1 MCGGGRFTGALTVQ
15 RAFINTTNCHSH
27 PEWFYVQSAIFHAA
41 SRRSVLP
48 LPSVVSFPLILA
60 DDVPHDPKPPESGHI
75 GSPAAYL
82 AAGDESVFVSSLI
95 ASIRAPL
102 FSLVLHSAKAPTI
115 LGIPQRSHTA
125 QDRDPGI
132 NPRTIL
138 RSSYSFLSGDR
149 SWGESQNMLGSIP
162 GFAGLSWDR
171 SWDQLTSILPACL
184 PRCQPQRAALWS
196 APCYLDCRTHT
207 VRLFQS
213 SYNYLAYKPPSLPL
227 SPSSMRPPCS
237 LIRGCP
243 ASRRAPVPASSC
255 GCPNWCP
262 TSSEVKALVK

>member
-1 MCGGGRFTGALTVQ
+1 MPSLLIYTRSTHRTAL
-15 RAFINTTNCHSH
+15 RKS
-27 PEWFYVQSAIFHAA
+27 
-41 SRRSVLP
+41 
-48 LPSVVSFPLILA
+48 
-60 DDVPHDPKPPESGHI
+60 PHDPGNPTAIPHRP
-75 GSPAAYL
+75 GSRSRDQSQDDL
-82 AAGDESVFVSSLI
+82 AIFI
-95 ASIRAPL
+95 
-102 FSLVLHSAKAPTI
+102 F
-115 LGIPQRSHTA
+115 
-125 QDRDPGI
+125 
-132 NPRTIL
+132 
-138 RSSYSFLSGDR
+138 FLSGDR

>member
-1 MCGGGRFTGALTVQ
+1 MG
-15 RAFINTTNCHSH
+15 
-27 PEWFYVQSAIFHAA
+27 
-41 SRRSVLP
+41 
-48 LPSVVSFPLILA
+48 
-60 DDVPHDPKPPESGHI
+60 
-75 GSPAAYL
+75 
-82 AAGDESVFVSSLI
+82 
-95 ASIRAPL
+95 
-102 FSLVLHSAKAPTI
+102 FSHSAKAPTI

-125 QDRDPGI
+125 PDRDPGI

-184 PRCQPQRAALWS
+184 PHCQPQRAALWS